1 MTLANLIRLVMI
13 FFSGVFVPVA
23 DMAPWGR
30 AIASVLP
37 LTYTTELV
45 RAAVE
50 ETTVFSP
57 LRSALML
64 LVFSGIFW
72 MLAVRGHTR
81 TVSRRL

>member
-1 MTLANLIRLVMI
+1 MI

-23 DMAPWGR
+23 DMAQWGR
-30 AIASVLP
+30 VIAMVMP

-45 RAAVE
+45 RAALD

-64 LVFSGIFW
+64 LVFSAVFW
-72 MLAVRGHTR
+72 IMAVRGHGR